1 MKIQTYYN
9 HIRFYTPHHFVYYP
23 ILTIFL
29 LASIYF
35 AFTTDQPLIWS
46 FISVGFIFLFCL
58 AFMLRQH
65 YALILQNRIVRLE
78 LRYRYFTLTGKRLE
92 EFEHKLTDDQ
102 LFALRFAPDNE
113 SLTFN
118 ETSLYVGVL
127 ELRPSSISYGMADL
141 EVSGSDSAF

>member
-29 LASIYF
+29 AASIYF
-35 AFTTDQPLIWS
+35 AFTTNDTLIWS
-46 FISVGFIFLFCL
+46 FISVVFVFLFCL

-78 LRYRYFTLTGKRLE
+78 IRYRYFTLTGKRFE
-92 EFEHKLTDDQ
+92 EIEYKLTDDQ
-102 LFALRFAPDNE
+102 IFGLRFAPDD
-113 SLTFN
+113 
-118 ETSLYVGVL
+118 
-127 ELRPSSISYGMADL
+127 ELLPLIEDALKNNLSGDAIKKAIVHWKADYNK
-141 EVSGSDSAF
+141 V